1 LFTFLVRENNFLAE
15 LSGGLNHMN
24 QNQEITH
31 PFQLLDEIIAQHTV
45 RSLSL
50 NPHKSFITSFVEL
63 GNSVA
68 EKTCEIQ
75 LINSLSDTLERMV
88 DTMLHN
94 FPENIFWDF
103 DFIVSSMLKQALVA
117 KDGAVSFLE
126 SFGDKIVS
134 LLELFGRQS
143 EIRFRYVHDFI
154 FGFVWAKWVQEEAHT
169 RAVIEPFSL
178 TFLDCLI
185 SKGKKIIQLIRVGD
199 ARYHQLSEK
208 CYRNPFC
215 FSREPE
221 DEYRLLTYLAT
232 QQLIPVAAWNWNAQ
246 PVWDKPFHQ
255 LREQLSLKLNIPQ
268 NS

>member
-1 LFTFLVRENNFLAE
+1 
-15 LSGGLNHMN
+15 MK
-24 QNQEITH
+24 QNREITH
-31 PFQLLDEIIAQHTV
+31 PFQLLDEIIAQHTA
-45 RSLSL
+45 SPLSL
-50 NPHKSFITSFVEL
+50 NPQKTFATSFVEL
-63 GNSVA
+63 GNSIA
-68 EKTCEIQ
+68 EKTCDIP
-75 LINSLSDTLERMV
+75 LINSLSDTLERML
-88 DTMLHN
+88 DAMLHN

-103 DFIVSSMLKQALVA
+103 DFIVSSMLRQALVA
-117 KDGAVSFLE
+117 QTSAVSFLE

-134 LLELFGRQS
+134 LMELFGSQS

-154 FGFVWAKWVQEEAHT
+154 FGFDWAKWVQEEPQT

-185 SKGKKIIQLIRVGD
+185 SKGTKIIQLIRVGD
-199 ARYHQLSEK
+199 ARYHQLREQ

-221 DEYRLLTYLAT
+221 DEQRLLTYLAA

-255 LREQLSLKLNIPQ
+255 LREQLSLKLNIPK

>member
-1 LFTFLVRENNFLAE
+1 
-15 LSGGLNHMN
+15 MK
-24 QNQEITH
+24 QNRKITD
-31 PFQLLDEIIAQHTV
+31 PFRLLDEILAQHTV
-45 RSLSL
+45 SCLSL
-50 NPHKSFITSFVEL
+50 NPHKTFTTSFVEL
-63 GNSVA
+63 GSSIA
-68 EKTCEIQ
+68 EKTCDIQ
-75 LINSLSDTLERMV
+75 LINSLSNTLERMLGA
-88 DTMLHN
+88 MLHN

-103 DFIVSSMLKQALVA
+103 DFIVSSMLRQALVA

-134 LLELFGRQS
+134 LMGLFGKQS

-154 FGFVWAKWVQEEAHT
+154 FGFDWAKWVQNEAQT

-178 TFLDCLI
+178 TFLDYLI

-246 PVWDKPFHQ
+246 PLWNKPFHE
-255 LREQLSLKLNIPQ
+255 LREQISLKLNIPK

>member
-1 LFTFLVRENNFLAE
+1 
-15 LSGGLNHMN
+15 MK
-24 QNQEITH
+24 QNRKITH
-31 PFQLLDEIIAQHTV
+31 AFRLLDEILTQHTA
-45 RSLSL
+45 SPLSL
-50 NPHKSFITSFVEL
+50 NPHKTFATSFVEL
-63 GNSVA
+63 GSSIA
-68 EKTCEIQ
+68 EKTCDIQ
-75 LINSLSDTLERMV
+75 LINSLSNTLERMLRA
-88 DTMLHN
+88 MLHN

-117 KDGAVSFLE
+117 EASAVSFVE

-134 LLELFGRQS
+134 LMELFGSQS

-154 FGFVWAKWVQEEAHT
+154 FGFDWAKWVQNEAQT

-185 SKGKKIIQLIRVGD
+185 SKGKGILQLIRVGD
-199 ARYHQLSEK
+199 ARYHQLREQ

-221 DEYRLLTYLAT
+221 DEQRLLTYLAA
-232 QQLIPVAAWNWNAQ
+232 QQLIPVPAWNWNAR
-246 PVWDKPFHQ
+246 PVWNKPFHQ
-255 LREQLSLKLNIPQ
+255 LREQLSLKLNIPK